1 MYFACLLILV
11 TLVIEFVILKRE
23 IQEMHRIHEIG
34 NNREDKKGMVKVNTS
49 LTENDEEISKNLEK
63 VHEI

>member
-1 MYFACLLILV
+1 
-11 TLVIEFVILKRE
+11 
-23 IQEMHRIHEIG
+23 MHRIHEIS
-34 NNREDKKGMVKVNTS
+34 NNHEDKKGMVKVNTS